1 VFQLEGNEDNSEFSV
16 NLDKIY
22 DYDVK
27 FQSNPGLQRQNTVQG
42 RSMIGSKFQRN
53 YKDISI
59 GFNKSTNQ
67 LKKARQFAEGKMNH
81 EAYKIL
87 LDIYKDLKSKL
98 K

>member
-1 VFQLEGNEDNSEFSV
+1 M

-22 DYDVK
+22 DYKVN
-27 FQSNPGLQRQNTVQG
+27 FESSPLQRQNTEVHG
-42 RSMIGSKFQRN
+42 RSKIGSKFNNN

-59 GFNKSTNQ
+59 GFNKSTSQ
-67 LKKARQFAEGKMNH
+67 LTRAKEFAEKKMNH

-98 K
+98 V